1 MKRLIVFGLIIM
13 ATMVSCQEQLPE
25 QIREQF
31 SKQEEEKVSEAGEEM
46 KEALLTQLDEFI
58 HNKDISE
65 SLGISETEQLELEQS
80 FENYIDN
87 YELDSEELENAI
99 DSFKVLLK
107 NAEGLTKEELDENLA
122 KMLEQE

>member
-87 YELDSEELENAI
+87 YELDSEKLENAI

-107 NAEGLTKEELDENLA
+107 NAEGLTKEELDEKLA

>member
-46 KEALLTQLDEFI
+46 KEALLAQLDEFI

-80 FENYIDN
+80 FENYIDS
-87 YELDSEELENAI
+87 YELDSEELEHAI
-99 DSFKVLLK
+99 DSFKALLK
-107 NAEGLTKEELDENLA
+107 NAEGLTKEELDEKLA

>member
-31 SKQEEEKVSEAGEEM
+31 FKQDEERVSEAGEEM
-46 KEALLTQLDEFI
+46 KEALLAQLDEFI

-80 FENYIDN
+80 FENYIDS
-87 YELDSEELENAI
+87 YELDSEELEHAI
-99 DSFKVLLK
+99 DSFKALLK
-107 NAEGLTKEELDENLA
+107 NAEGLTKEELDEKLA

>member
-31 SKQEEEKVSEAGEEM
+31 SKQDEERVSEAGEEM
-46 KEALLTQLDEFI
+46 KEALLAQLDEFI

-80 FENYIDN
+80 FENYIDS
-87 YELDSEELENAI
+87 YELDSEELEHAI
-99 DSFKVLLK
+99 DSFKALLK
-107 NAEGLTKEELDENLA
+107 NAEGLTKEELDEKLA
-122 KMLEQE
+122 KMLEQK

>member
-31 SKQEEEKVSEAGEEM
+31 SKQDEERVSEAGEEM
-46 KEALLTQLDEFI
+46 KEALLAQLDEFI

-80 FENYIDN
+80 FENYIDS
-87 YELDSEELENAI
+87 YELDSEELEHAI
-99 DSFKVLLK
+99 DSFKALLK
-107 NAEGLTKEELDENLA
+107 NAEGLTKEELDEKLA

>member
-31 SKQEEEKVSEAGEEM
+31 SKQDEERVSEAGEEM
-46 KEALLTQLDEFI
+46 KEALLAQLDEFI

-80 FENYIDN
+80 FENYIDS
-87 YELDSEELENAI
+87 YELDSEEVEHAI
-99 DSFKVLLK
+99 DSFKALLK
-107 NAEGLTKEELDENLA
+107 NAEGLTKEELDEKLA